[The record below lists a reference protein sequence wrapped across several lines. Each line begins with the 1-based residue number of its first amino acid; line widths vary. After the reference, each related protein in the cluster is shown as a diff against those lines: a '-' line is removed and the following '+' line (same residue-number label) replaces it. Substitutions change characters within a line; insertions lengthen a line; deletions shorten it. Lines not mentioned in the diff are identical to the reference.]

1 MKRIIIY
8 IFFLLA
14 TITTYAQSPV
24 RSEQASQYFKG
35 KIYNRQYDIYIH
47 MDFINSSIIVP
58 QQEIFGEIPGYL
70 GDNKDSRKWLITNAT
85 ITSDGK
91 ASLSIINDYGS
102 EDLEATLQMLND
114 TTYILLQES
123 GSTIKLA
130 RNRKWLKLPQKIT
143 FKKDT
148 KR

>member
-47 MDFINSSIIVP
+47 MDFINNSIIVP

-130 RNRKWLKLPQKIT
+130 RNRKWVKLPQKIT

>member
-35 KIYNRQYDIYIH
+35 KIYNSQYDIYIH

-58 QQEIFGEIPGYL
+58 QQEIVGEIPGYL

-130 RNRKWLKLPQKIT
+130 RNRKWLKRPQKIT

>member
-35 KIYNRQYDIYIH
+35 KIYNSQYDIYIH

-102 EDLEATLQMLND
+102 EDLKATLQMLND

-130 RNRKWLKLPQKIT
+130 RNRKWVKLPQKIT

>member
-35 KIYNRQYDIYIH
+35 KIYNSQYDIYIH

-102 EDLEATLQMLND
+102 EDLKATLQMLND

>member
-143 FKKDT
+143 FEKDT

>member
-35 KIYNRQYDIYIH
+35 KIYNSQYDIYIH

-130 RNRKWLKLPQKIT
+130 RNRKWVKLPQKIT

>member
-35 KIYNRQYDIYIH
+35 KIYNSQYDIYIH
-47 MDFINSSIIVP
+47 MDFINNSIIVP

-114 TTYILLQES
+114 TTYILLQEA

-130 RNRKWLKLPQKIT
+130 RNRKWVKLPQKIT

>member
-24 RSEQASQYFKG
+24 RSEQASQYFQG

-130 RNRKWLKLPQKIT
+130 RNRKWVKLPQKIT

>member
-35 KIYNRQYDIYIH
+35 KIYNSQYDIYIH

-58 QQEIFGEIPGYL
+58 QQEIFGKIPGYL

-102 EDLEATLQMLND
+102 EDLKATLQMLND

>member
-14 TITTYAQSPV
+14 TITTYAQSLV

-35 KIYNRQYDIYIH
+35 KIYNSQYDIYIH

-130 RNRKWLKLPQKIT
+130 RNRKWVKLPQKIT

>member
-35 KIYNRQYDIYIH
+35 KIYNSQYDIYIH

-58 QQEIFGEIPGYL
+58 QQEIFGEIPGSL

-130 RNRKWLKLPQKIT
+130 RNRKWVKLPQKIT

>member
-35 KIYNRQYDIYIH
+35 KIYNSQYDIYIH

-58 QQEIFGEIPGYL
+58 QQEIFGKIPGYL

-130 RNRKWLKLPQKIT
+130 RNRKWVKLPQKIT

>member
-130 RNRKWLKLPQKIT
+130 RNRKWVKLPQKIT

>member
-35 KIYNRQYDIYIH
+35 KIYNSQYDIYIH
-47 MDFINSSIIVP
+47 MDFINNSIIVP

-130 RNRKWLKLPQKIT
+130 RNRKWVKLPQKIT